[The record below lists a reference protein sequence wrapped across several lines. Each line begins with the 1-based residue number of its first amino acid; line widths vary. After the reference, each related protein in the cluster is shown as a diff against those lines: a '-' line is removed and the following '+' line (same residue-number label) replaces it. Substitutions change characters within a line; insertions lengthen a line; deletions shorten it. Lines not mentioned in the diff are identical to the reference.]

1 MTTYHDRRLARQSV
15 ATDERYEELRRAAQE
30 AVDARN
36 LAIRGY
42 DCGEPDLPILAMV
55 RLERVLKR
63 HAGRRIAFENP
74 RTP

>member
-1 MTTYHDRRLARQSV
+1 MTTEKLSRTDRSV
-15 ATDERYEELRRAAQE
+15 SERYEELRRAAQE

-63 HAGRRIAFENP
+63 HAGKRIAFEHP